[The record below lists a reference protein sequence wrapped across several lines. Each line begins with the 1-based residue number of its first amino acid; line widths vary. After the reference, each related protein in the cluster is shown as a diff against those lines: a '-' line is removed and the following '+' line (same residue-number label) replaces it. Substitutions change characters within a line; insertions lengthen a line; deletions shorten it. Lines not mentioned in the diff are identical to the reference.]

1 MVVAA
6 VHILHMRGTE
16 TVVLYSPLNLVD
28 SAVAVVVAVVGSIAV
43 VAVAAAVVV
52 VVEASSHY

>member
-28 SAVAVVVAVVGSIAV
+28 SAVAVVVAAVGSIAV
-43 VAVAAAVVV
+43 AVVVVVVVV